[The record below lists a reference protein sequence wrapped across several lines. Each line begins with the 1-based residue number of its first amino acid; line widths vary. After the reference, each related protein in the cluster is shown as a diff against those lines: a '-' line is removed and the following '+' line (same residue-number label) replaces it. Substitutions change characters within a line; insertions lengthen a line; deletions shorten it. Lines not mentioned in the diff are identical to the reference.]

1 VLGFAVLG
9 FAVLGIVEY
18 ARARRQGLT
27 QSKCILR
34 DMRLVLLYLGTLA
47 AGAAVGIGFVVTD
60 WFG

>member
-1 VLGFAVLG
+1 VLG

-18 ARARRQGLT
+18 AWARRQGLR

-34 DMRLVLLYLGTLA
+34 DTRLVLLYLGTLA